1 MPRASAAPV
10 TPPAVDA
17 LIRQWGAYRLCHVHD
32 APTTVSRRL
41 DMLDRVWREC
51 GEQGLFLADP
61 AIVAHHFYARRA
73 RSGRTTRTA
82 RAIAATVEDFR
93 AWYAV
98 QQHRGP

>member
-1 MPRASAAPV
+1 MTAAAGAPR
-10 TPPAVDA
+10 PPQQVDA

-82 RAIAATVEDFR
+82 RAIAATLEDFR
-93 AWYAV
+93 AWFLIK
-98 QQHRGP
+98 QNRGE

>member
-1 MPRASAAPV
+1 VTLAAGS
-10 TPPAVDA
+10 TRPPAVDA

-82 RAIAATVEDFR
+82 RALAAAIEDFR
-93 AWYAV
+93 AWHTTMS
-98 QQHRGP
+98 HRGEV